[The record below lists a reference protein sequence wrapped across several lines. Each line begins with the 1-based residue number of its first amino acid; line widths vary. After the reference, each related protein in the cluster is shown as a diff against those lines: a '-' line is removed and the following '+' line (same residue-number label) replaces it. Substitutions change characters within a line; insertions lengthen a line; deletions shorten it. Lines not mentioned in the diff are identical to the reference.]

1 MLLWGVAALIP
12 LLIHLW
18 SRRKQQE
25 VQWAAM
31 EFLLAALHKQ
41 ARRMRFEQFLLL
53 VLRTFIL
60 MLFVVA
66 LARPV
71 SSLTNEVALRDVTL
85 PRTHTVLVVDGS
97 YSMQF
102 HDGTST
108 LFEAAQQ
115 VARNITSQGRPGDGF
130 SLILMGDP
138 PAAIIGEVVYQ
149 ADVIRAEIDALK
161 SPPSGANL
169 PATLALIAERLAAGQ
184 RRGQRFDRYDVC
196 FLTDLG
202 STTWQVAGSPAIDQ
216 IRQQLP
222 SGTRLFIFPM
232 GPAER
237 VNAAIRALQI
247 SEPLTAVG
255 RTLQMDAVIENWG
268 TEPIRRQVELTVD
281 GRLVAQRELS
291 LDADSVGSA
300 RFQWPVDSPGQ
311 HRIEVTMESDALALD
326 DRRQAIVVAAETIRV
341 LCVAGRP
348 GAANFIAWAL
358 APDAEARSQIA
369 PETSDETG
377 LLDRDLG
384 AYRAVFLCN
393 VERLSKPEA
402 MALQNF
408 VRAGGGL
415 ITILGDQVATSSY
428 NAWVSREVELE
439 KLFPARLGTAV
450 SGDTYHLVPRY
461 DQPIAASFR
470 GYEQSG
476 LVTVPI
482 WHYVQLE
489 PVEGAIEHLALDSG
503 DPALVSCR
511 VGAGRSLL
519 LATAASQDVVD
530 RTGDQVIPWNA
541 LVAWPS
547 FPPLVHELLWYALG
561 GRAAARNVFVGEPLL
576 WDPLTADQ
584 VPREIIAPDQSRQPV
599 EGRFAIG
606 EPVWAAARQLG
617 IYRLLAAD
625 TDQSALLY
633 SVCLATQESNPQA
646 IERHQLPD
654 FFLPSDERER
664 GMEMGSAESSPES
677 LFRWILAAV
686 FLLLVG
692 ESSLACWL
700 GRRS

>member
-41 ARRMRFEQFLLL
+41 SRRMRFEQFLLL
-53 VLRTFIL
+53 ALRTLIL
-60 MLFVVA
+60 TLFVVA

-71 SSLTNEVALRDVTL
+71 SSLTKDALLRDVTL
-85 PRTHTVLVVDGS
+85 PRTHTVLVLDSS

-102 HDGTST
+102 LDGPGT

-115 VARNITSQGRPGDGF
+115 VARNLTAQGRPGDGF

-138 PAAIIGEVVYQ
+138 PEAIIGEVVYQ
-149 ADVIRAEIDALK
+149 TEVIRAEIDALK
-161 SPPSGANL
+161 SQPSGANL
-169 PATLALIAERLAAGQ
+169 PATLALIAERLAIGQ
-184 RRGQRFDRYDVC
+184 RQGQRFDRYDIC

-202 STTWQVAGSPAIDQ
+202 STTWQAAGAPAIAQ

-222 SGTRLFIFPM
+222 AGSRLLVFPI

-237 VNAAIRALQI
+237 ANAAIRELEI
-247 SEPLTAVG
+247 SETLTAVG
-255 RTLQMDAVIENWG
+255 RTLQLDAVIENWG

-281 GRLVAQRELS
+281 GRLIERREVS
-291 LDADSVGSA
+291 VDAGSVGSV
-300 RFQWPVDSPGQ
+300 RFQWLVDSPGE
-311 HRIEVTMESDALALD
+311 HRIEATMESDSLALD
-326 DRRQAIVVAAETIRV
+326 DRRQAIIVAAETIRV

-348 GAANFIAWAL
+348 GAADFISWAL

-369 PETSDETG
+369 PEICDELG
-377 LLDRDLG
+377 LLDRDLES
-384 AYRAVFLCN
+384 YRAVFLCN
-393 VERLSKPEA
+393 VERLAKPEA
-402 MALQNF
+402 TALQNF
-408 VRAGGGL
+408 VQAGGGL

-428 NAWVSREVELE
+428 NAWVGRDNELE
-439 KLFPARLGTAV
+439 RLLPARLGSAV

-482 WHYVQLE
+482 WHYLRLE

-503 DPALVSCR
+503 DPALLSCR

-519 LATAASQDVVD
+519 LATAASQDVTD
-530 RTGDQVIPWNA
+530 RAGDQVIPWNA

-561 GRAAARNVFVGEPLL
+561 GRAAARNCFVGEPLL
-576 WDPLTADQ
+576 WEPLAADQ
-584 VPREIIAPDQSRQPV
+584 VPREIIAPDQSHQPI

-617 IYRLLAAD
+617 VYRLLAAD
-625 TDQSALLY
+625 TDQGALLY
-633 SVCLATQESNPQA
+633 SVRLATQESNPQA
-646 IERHQLPD
+646 IEPHRLPD
-654 FFLPSDERER
+654 FFLPSDERAR
-664 GMEMGSAESSPES
+664 GMEMASDKSSHES
-677 LFRWILAAV
+677 LFRWVLAAV
-686 FLLLVG
+686 FVLLVG